1 MNHLLLTALDEKRQK
16 AHPIVTS
23 LFAVVVLAVTMQF
36 FSVVLLWLMILVF
49 SVDRPSFSSL
59 FHFCSFSFCY
69 YIYIQF
75 TFAPSTQEARTTNKC
90 TTICNANKWEGVWEQ
105 QQRGRLDG
113 LCRHRW
119 LCCFYCFM
127 RTLNRCFRT
136 RFMLCLYVWSFAL
149 FAFLFFA
156 DWPQRITFISN

>member
-23 LFAVVVLAVTMQF
+23 LFAVVVLAVTMHF
-36 FSVVLLWLMILVF
+36 FQLFCFDRWFLFSQSTGLL
-49 SVDRPSFSSL
+49 SL
-59 FHFCSFSFCY
+59 LC
-69 YIYIQF
+69 F
-75 TFAPSTQEARTTNKC
+75 TFALFLFVITFTFNSLLHLPHKKREPPTKC
-90 TTICNANKWEGVWEQ
+90 TTICNAINWEGVWEQ

-127 RTLNRCFRT
+127 PTLNRCFRT